1 MAEDKPLRRDLIAI
15 KFLLV
20 ESYDFDS
27 LSLILPFV
35 CKILSQ
41 IENSKVF
48 KPPNPWVL
56 GIFQV
61 LSELYQF
68 ADLVL
73 QLKFEVE
80 VLLKLFD
87 MKIEDIEPSQLIRK
101 HDKDP
106 SRLAAMFGLLPQA
119 GENLASEMAR
129 LNIEQP
135 QVLSNFNTMSQ
146 LPSQTFDKPFQQLQA
161 PGQLMVPPQQQQ
173 PQQVSSMQPYQQQ
186 PQQGQIESGVDTSFS
201 TLVGNTIFTQHANL
215 RRALQASLT
224 RAVRECAMPILNRC
238 RSSIGDYR
246 IFNQEG
252 FRYRKG
258 YW

>member
-1 MAEDKPLRRDLIAI
+1 MG
-15 KFLLV
+15 FG
-20 ESYDFDS
+20 Y
-27 LSLILPFV
+27 
-35 CKILSQ
+35 
-41 IENSKVF
+41 
-48 KPPNPWVL
+48 
-56 GIFQV
+56 FQV

-135 QVLSNFNTMSQ
+135 QVLSISILCLNC
-146 LPSQTFDKPFQQLQA
+146 
-161 PGQLMVPPQQQQ
+161 
-173 PQQVSSMQPYQQQ
+173 
-186 PQQGQIESGVDTSFS
+186 
-201 TLVGNTIFTQHANL
+201 HL
-215 RRALQASLT
+215 RHL
-224 RAVRECAMPILNRC
+224 IN
-238 RSSIGDYR
+238 RSSNYKHLD
-246 IFNQEG
+246 N
-252 FRYRKG
+252 
-258 YW
+258 